1 VGDYSPPQGVSQVGN
16 GNRGP
21 YQLKPKPE
29 PPVKTAE
36 PKETKPRLSKQK
48 SQNGTYEVTMAD
60 GKKSM
65 KPGGGGRFAALKS
78 KLGREKGVDDPGALA
93 AVIGRQRY
101 GKARFQE
108 MAAKGRS
115 K

>member
-1 VGDYSPPQGVSQVGN
+1 MADYSAPMGVSQTGTA
-16 GNRGP
+16 NRGV
-21 YQLKPKPE
+21 YQLKPEPE
-29 PPVKTAE
+29 PPVKVAE
-36 PKETKPRLSKQK
+36 PKEAKPRLSKQK

-65 KPGGGGRFAALKS
+65 KPGGGGRFAALKA
-78 KLGREKGVDDPGALA
+78 KLGGRKGVDDPAALA
-93 AVIGRQRY
+93 AVIGRQKY